1 MGSLV
6 RSVRLVMKCLTTCLI
21 LTVSLAAP
29 AFAAETAPATPAPA
43 APALTSPPLV
53 TPPAEIVPDPSAW
66 QNVITGQIE
75 AFRHGDAP
83 TAFGFAAAPFQ
94 TAFPDAMTFMESIAA
109 SGYTPIFTSVS
120 HSFGKFTKLDDQTV
134 MQIVNLVGAK
144 QELFDA
150 VYQLTK
156 EAGGWRVVGV
166 QLMKSNGI
174 AV

>member
-1 MGSLV
+1 MGSLA
-6 RSVRLVMKCLTTCLI
+6 RSLRLVMTCLTMCLI
-21 LTVSLAAP
+21 LTSSLAVS
-29 AFAAETAPATPAPA
+29 AFAAEVAPAGPAPA
-43 APALTSPPLV
+43 APALT
-53 TPPAEIVPDPSAW
+53 TPPAGTSPADVVPDPSAW

-94 TAFPDAMTFMESIAA
+94 TAFPDAVTFMESIAA

-156 EAGGWRVVGV
+156 EPGGWRVVGV

>member
-6 RSVRLVMKCLTTCLI
+6 RSARLVTKCLTTCLI
-21 LTVSLAAP
+21 LTASLAAP
-29 AFAAETAPATPAPA
+29 VFAAETTPATPAPA

-94 TAFPDAMTFMESIAA
+94 TAFPDAVTFMESIAA
-109 SGYTPIFTSVS
+109 SGYTPIFAFNFRIDISLS
-120 HSFGKFTKLDDQTV
+120 PP
-134 MQIVNLVGAK
+134 NRR
-144 QELFDA
+144 A
-150 VYQLTK
+150 VVRQ
-156 EAGGWRVVGV
+156 VGV
-166 QLMKSNGI
+166 TTSAKVATEQR
-174 AV
+174 